1 MAMYSQNI
9 KNLKQKL
16 NLSTPQMAQKLGI
29 STSTLS
35 SYERNVRTPS
45 LDFATLLYEKLNV
58 NLNWFISGEGE
69 MFNTPI
75 SNEGFRNSE
84 MINLIDEALKR
95 HGLIK

>member
-9 KNLKQKL
+9 KKLKQKL
-16 NLSTPQMAQKLGI
+16 NLSTPQMAQTLGV
-29 STSTLS
+29 SASTLS
-35 SYERNVRTPS
+35 SYERSVRTPS

-69 MFNTPI
+69 VFNTPT
-75 SNEGFRNSE
+75 SNEEFRNSE
-84 MINLIDEALKR
+84 MLTLIDEALKR